1 MKQLRTKEI
10 TELEGQTTLDL
21 FELDFK
27 KYNYSTTDSLIIEYV
42 SILILKY
49 GVQGL
54 RTLAS
59 IQFSTAVSLFRQVDI
74 FLTADKFL
82 KSLFIAESLPTDLR
96 SR

>member
-1 MKQLRTKEI
+1 M
-10 TELEGQTTLDL
+10 DL

-27 KYNYSTTDSLIIEYV
+27 KYNSSTTDSLIIEYV

-54 RTLAS
+54 RTLGS
-59 IQFSTAVSLFRQVDI
+59 IQFSTAASLFRQVDI

-82 KSLFIAESLPTDLR
+82 KSLFIAEGLPTDLR